1 MIKQR
6 RLSGDR
12 SRNTRALMLIGLVV
26 TLALVAAGCG
36 GSDSD
41 STASD
46 TTTASGAPCDASIGV
61 LTVLT
66 GAAGPQ
72 GREMLHWAQLA
83 VDQFNAENGTDIKV
97 VEGDDQLDPAQAA
110 TIAQQWVSDDKIV
123 AVVGP
128 ESDSTVESAGPIFG
142 QPGMAMVS
150 STATSSRLTEGKYP
164 TFYRVTPPDSLQG
177 SQDAQY
183 MIDKLDAKKVFVI
196 DDQSAYSKGIADVVV
211 PLLEDAGVDVSRD
224 SVSQTNTDYS
234 ALVSKVA
241 DDTDVVFLP
250 WMLAA
255 NAQLFGD
262 QMAEQSKTATI
273 FGTDGVFSP
282 QDFKVEGSYLSSF
295 SPDVQNNP
303 DYADLV
309 QEFED
314 KYGQFGAFG
323 LTTYPATQVV
333 LDAVKQACDDGD
345 GTADRAAV
353 AEAVK
358 NTDIS
363 DSILGPISFE
373 DTGEMTDAQF
383 FVYTIK
389 DGKYVI
395 ADK

>member
-6 RLSGDR
+6 WLSGDR
-12 SRNTRALMLIGLVV
+12 WNARALMLIGLVV

-36 GSDSD
+36 GGDSD
-41 STASD
+41 SSASD
-46 TTTASGAPCDASIGV
+46 TTTASGEPCDASIGV

-110 TIAQQWVSDDKIV
+110 TIAQQWVSDDSIV

-183 MIDKLDAKKVFVI
+183 MIDNLDAKKVFVI

-211 PLLEDAGVDVSRD
+211 PLLEDDGVDVSRD

-234 ALVSKVA
+234 ALVSKIA

-309 QEFED
+309 KEFED
-314 KYGQFGAFG
+314 QYGQFGAFG

-333 LDAVKQACDDGD
+333 LDAVKQACDDGG

-373 DTGEMTDAQF
+373 DSGEMTDAKF

-389 DGKYVI
+389 DGNYTI
-395 ADK
+395 ADE

>member
-1 MIKQR
+1 
-6 RLSGDR
+6 
-12 SRNTRALMLIGLVV
+12 MLIGLVV
-26 TLALVAAGCG
+26 TFALVAAGCG
-36 GSDSD
+36 GGDSD
-41 STASD
+41 SSASD
-46 TTTASGAPCDASIGV
+46 TTTASGEPCDASIGV

-83 VDQFNAENGTDIKV
+83 VDQFNEENGTDIKV

-110 TIAQQWVSDDKIV
+110 TIAQQWVSDDNIV

-142 QPGMAMVS
+142 QPSMAMVS

-183 MIDKLDAKKVFVI
+183 MIDNLDAKKVFVI

-333 LDAVKQACDDGD
+333 LDAVKQACDDGG

-395 ADK
+395 ADN

>member
-1 MIKQR
+1 MIE
-6 RLSGDR
+6 R
-12 SRNTRALMLIGLVV
+12 SKTSRSQSTTRALVLIAFVAA
-26 TLALVAAGCG
+26 LAIFAAGCG
-36 GSDSD
+36 GDDSD
-41 STASD
+41 SSSSD
-46 TTTASGAPCDASIGV
+46 TTTASGEPCDASIGV

-83 VDQFNAENGTDIKV
+83 VDQYNEENGTDIKV

-183 MIDKLDAKKVFVI
+183 MIDNLDAKKVFVI

-234 ALVSKVA
+234 ALVSKIA

-262 QMAEQSKTATI
+262 QMAEQSKTAQI

-309 QEFED
+309 QQFED

-333 LDAVKQACDDGD
+333 LDAVKQACADGG

-373 DTGEMTDAQF
+373 DSGEMTDAKF

-389 DGKYVI
+389 DGNYTL
-395 ADK
+395 ADE

>member
-1 MIKQR
+1 MIKR
-6 RLSGDR
+6 RRTSRAR
-12 SRNTRALMLIGLVV
+12 SMTRALTLIAFVA
-26 TLALVAAGCG
+26 TLAVVAAGCG
-36 GSDSD
+36 GDDSD
-41 STASD
+41 SSASD
-46 TTTASGAPCDASIGV
+46 TTTASGEGCDASIGV

-83 VDQFNAENGTDIKV
+83 VDQFNEENGTDIKV

-183 MIDKLDAKKVFVI
+183 MIDNLEAKKVFVI

-211 PLLEDAGVDVSRD
+211 PLLEDDGVDVSRD

-234 ALVSKVA
+234 ALVSKIA

-314 KYGQFGAFG
+314 
-323 LTTYPATQVV
+323 QVR
-333 LDAVKQACDDGD
+333 AVRRI
-345 GTADRAAV
+345 RAH
-353 AEAVK
+353 
-358 NTDIS
+358 DLS
-363 DSILGPISFE
+363 G
-373 DTGEMTDAQF
+373 DTGRARRRQAGM
-383 FVYTIK
+383 
-389 DGKYVI
+389 
-395 ADK
+395 

>member
-6 RLSGDR
+6 RLSGA
-12 SRNTRALMLIGLVV
+12 SWNGRALMLIGLIV
-26 TLALVAAGCG
+26 TLAAVAAGCG
-36 GSDSD
+36 GSDSG
-41 STASD
+41 SSASE
-46 TTTASGAPCDASIGV
+46 TTTSGNPCDASIGV
-61 LTVLT
+61 MTVLT

-83 VDQFNAENGTDIKV
+83 VDQFNEANGTTIKV

-128 ESDSTVESAGPIFG
+128 ESDSTVDSAGPILG
-142 QPGMAMVS
+142 DAGLAMVS

-177 SQDAQY
+177 AQDAQY
-183 MIDKLDAKKVFVI
+183 MTDTLDVKKVFVI

-211 PLLEDAGVDVSRD
+211 PKLEEAGVDVSRD
-224 SVSQTNTDYS
+224 SVSQSNTDYS
-234 ALVSKVA
+234 ALVSKIA

-262 QMAEQSKTATI
+262 QMAEQGKTAAI

-309 QEFED
+309 KEFED
-314 KYGQFGAFG
+314 RYGQFGAFG

-333 LDAVKQACDDGD
+333 LDAVKQACDDDD

-353 AEAVK
+353 ADAVK

-373 DTGEMTDAQF
+373 DNGEMTDAQF

-395 ADK
+395 AES

>member
-1 MIKQR
+1 MIE
-6 RLSGDR
+6 R
-12 SRNTRALMLIGLVV
+12 SKTSRSQSTTRALVLIAFVAA
-26 TLALVAAGCG
+26 LAIFAAGCG
-36 GSDSD
+36 GDDSD
-41 STASD
+41 SSSSD
-46 TTTASGAPCDASIGV
+46 TTTASGEPCDASIGV

-83 VDQFNAENGTDIKV
+83 VDQYNEENGTDIKV

-183 MIDKLDAKKVFVI
+183 MIDNLDAKKVFVI

-211 PLLEDAGVDVSRD
+211 PLLEDDGVDVSRE

-234 ALVSKVA
+234 ALVSKIA

-309 QEFED
+309 QQFED

-333 LDAVKQACDDGD
+333 LDAVKQACADGG

-373 DTGEMTDAQF
+373 DSGEMTDAKF

-389 DGKYVI
+389 DGNYTL
-395 ADK
+395 ADE

>member
-12 SRNTRALMLIGLVV
+12 WNARALMLIGLVV
-26 TLALVAAGCG
+26 TLTLVAAGCG

-41 STASD
+41 SSASD
-46 TTTASGAPCDASIGV
+46 TTTASGEPCDASIGV

-183 MIDKLDAKKVFVI
+183 MIDNLDAKKVFVI
-196 DDQSAYSKGIADVVV
+196 DDQSAYSKGIADVVA

-333 LDAVKQACDDGD
+333 LDAVKKACDDGG

-353 AEAVK
+353 AESVK

-363 DSILGPISFE
+363 NSILGPISFE

-395 ADK
+395 ADN

>member
-1 MIKQR
+1 
-6 RLSGDR
+6 
-12 SRNTRALMLIGLVV
+12 MLIGLVV

-41 STASD
+41 SSTSD
-46 TTTASGAPCDASIGV
+46 TTAASGEPCDASIGV

-83 VDQFNAENGTDIKV
+83 VDQFNVENGTDIKV

-183 MIDKLDAKKVFVI
+183 MIDNLDAKKVFVI

-333 LDAVKQACDDGD
+333 LDAVKKACDDGG

-353 AEAVK
+353 ADAVK

>member
-1 MIKQR
+1 
-6 RLSGDR
+6 
-12 SRNTRALMLIGLVV
+12 
-26 TLALVAAGCG
+26 
-36 GSDSD
+36 
-41 STASD
+41 
-46 TTTASGAPCDASIGV
+46 
-61 LTVLT
+61 
-66 GAAGPQ
+66 
-72 GREMLHWAQLA
+72 LHWAQLA
-83 VDQFNAENGTDIKV
+83 VDQFNEANGTTIKV

-110 TIAQQWVSDDKIV
+110 TIAQQWVSDNKIV

-128 ESDSTVESAGPIFG
+128 ESDSTVDSAGPILG
-142 QPGMAMVS
+142 NAGLAMVS

-177 SQDAQY
+177 AQDAQY
-183 MIDKLDAKKVFVI
+183 MTDTLDVKKVFVI

-211 PLLEDAGVDVSRD
+211 PKLEDAGVDVSRD
-224 SVSQTNTDYS
+224 SVSQNNTDYS
-234 ALVSKVA
+234 ALVSKIA

-262 QMAEQSKTATI
+262 QMAEQGKTAAI

-282 QDFKVEGSYLSSF
+282 QDFKVDGSYLSSF

-309 QEFED
+309 KEFED
-314 KYGQFGAFG
+314 RYGQFGAFG

-333 LDAVKQACDDGD
+333 LDAVKQACDDDD

-353 AEAVK
+353 ADAVK

>member
-1 MIKQR
+1 
-6 RLSGDR
+6 
-12 SRNTRALMLIGLVV
+12 
-26 TLALVAAGCG
+26 
-36 GSDSD
+36 
-41 STASD
+41 
-46 TTTASGAPCDASIGV
+46 
-61 LTVLT
+61 
-66 GAAGPQ
+66 
-72 GREMLHWAQLA
+72 MLHWAQLA
-83 VDQFNAENGTDIKV
+83 VDQFNEENGTDIKV

-183 MIDKLDAKKVFVI
+183 MIDNLEAKKVFVI

-211 PLLEDAGVDVSRD
+211 PLLEDDGLDVSRD

-234 ALVSKVA
+234 ALVSKIA

-314 KYGQFGAFG
+314 QYGQFGAFG

-333 LDAVKQACDDGD
+333 LGAVKQACDDGG

-373 DTGEMTDAQF
+373 ESGEMTDAEF

>member
-1 MIKQR
+1 MTKQR
-6 RLSGDR
+6 RVAEARPS
-12 SRNTRALMLIGLVV
+12 ALALLIGLVM

-36 GSDSD
+36 GSDSEG
-41 STASD
+41 SGD
-46 TTTASGAPCDASIGV
+46 TTTASGEPCDASIGV

-83 VDQFNAENGTDIKV
+83 VDQFNEENGTDIKV

-110 TIAQQWVSDDKIV
+110 TIAQQWVSDDKIA

-142 QPGMAMVS
+142 EPGMAMVS

-183 MIDKLDAKKVFVI
+183 MIGNLDAKKVFVI

-211 PLLEDAGVDVSRD
+211 PLLEDDGVDVSRD

-262 QMAEQSKTATI
+262 QMAEQGKTATI

-282 QDFKVEGSYLSSF
+282 QDFKVEGSHLSSF

-314 KYGQFGAFG
+314 QYGQFGAFG

-333 LDAVKQACDDGD
+333 LDAVKQACDDGG

-353 AEAVK
+353 AEAVR

-373 DTGEMTDAQF
+373 ENGEMTDAKF

-389 DGKYVI
+389 DGNYTI
-395 ADK
+395 ADE

>member
-1 MIKQR
+1 MIE
-6 RLSGDR
+6 R
-12 SRNTRALMLIGLVV
+12 SKTSRSQSTTRALVLIAFVAA
-26 TLALVAAGCG
+26 LAIFAAGCG
-36 GSDSD
+36 GDDSD
-41 STASD
+41 SSSSD
-46 TTTASGAPCDASIGV
+46 TTTASGEPCDASIGV

-83 VDQFNAENGTDIKV
+83 VDQYNEENGTDIKV

-183 MIDKLDAKKVFVI
+183 MIDNLDAKKVFVI

-234 ALVSKVA
+234 ALVSKIA

-309 QEFED
+309 QQFED

-333 LDAVKQACDDGD
+333 LDAVKQACADGG

-373 DTGEMTDAQF
+373 DSGEMTDAKF

-389 DGKYVI
+389 DGNYTL
-395 ADK
+395 ADE

>member
-1 MIKQR
+1 MIKR
-6 RLSGDR
+6 RRTSRDR
-12 SRNTRALMLIGLVV
+12 SIRRALTLIAFVA
-26 TLALVAAGCG
+26 TLAVVAAGCG

-41 STASD
+41 NSASD
-46 TTTASGAPCDASIGV
+46 TTTASGEPCDASIGV

-83 VDQFNAENGTDIKV
+83 VDQFNEENGTDIKV

-183 MIDKLDAKKVFVI
+183 MIDNLDAKKVFVI

-333 LDAVKQACDDGD
+333 LDAVKQACDDGG

-353 AEAVK
+353 ADAVK

>member
-1 MIKQR
+1 MIKR
-6 RLSGDR
+6 RRTSRAR
-12 SRNTRALMLIGLVV
+12 STTRALALIAFVA
-26 TLALVAAGCG
+26 TLAVVAAGCG
-36 GSDSD
+36 GDSD
-41 STASD
+41 SSASD
-46 TTTASGAPCDASIGV
+46 TTTASGEPCDASIGV

-83 VDQFNAENGTDIKV
+83 VDQFNEENGTDIKV

-183 MIDKLDAKKVFVI
+183 MIDNLEAKKVFVI

-234 ALVSKVA
+234 ALVSKIA

-282 QDFKVEGSYLSSF
+282 QDFKVEGSVPVLVLARRPEQPELRRPRAGVRGSVRAVRRVRAHDLSGDPGRARCGQAGLRRRRRHGRSRRRRGGREEHGHLGLD
-295 SPDVQNNP
+295 PRP
-303 DYADLV
+303 DLV
-309 QEFED
+309 R
-314 KYGQFGAFG
+314 GR
-323 LTTYPATQVV
+323 
-333 LDAVKQACDDGD
+333 
-345 GTADRAAV
+345 TAR
-353 AEAVK
+353 
-358 NTDIS
+358 
-363 DSILGPISFE
+363 
-373 DTGEMTDAQF
+373 
-383 FVYTIK
+383 
-389 DGKYVI
+389 
-395 ADK
+395 

>member
-1 MIKQR
+1 MIKR
-6 RLSGDR
+6 RGTSRAR
-12 SRNTRALMLIGLVV
+12 SLTRALTLIAFVA
-26 TLALVAAGCG
+26 TLAVVAAGCG
-36 GSDSD
+36 GDDSD
-41 STASD
+41 NSASD
-46 TTTASGAPCDASIGV
+46 TTTASGAGCDASIGV

-83 VDQFNAENGTDIKV
+83 VDQFNEENGTDIKV

-183 MIDKLDAKKVFVI
+183 MIDNLDAKKVFVI

-234 ALVSKVA
+234 ALVSKIA

-309 QEFED
+309 QQFED

-333 LDAVKQACDDGD
+333 LDAVKQACADGG

-373 DTGEMTDAQF
+373 DSGEMTDAKF

-389 DGKYVI
+389 DGNYTL
-395 ADK
+395 ADE

>member
-1 MIKQR
+1 MIKR
-6 RLSGDR
+6 RRTSRAR
-12 SRNTRALMLIGLVV
+12 SLTRALMLIAFVA
-26 TLALVAAGCG
+26 TLAVVAAGCG
-36 GSDSD
+36 GDDSD
-41 STASD
+41 SSASD
-46 TTTASGAPCDASIGV
+46 TTTASEEGCDASIGV

-83 VDQFNAENGTDIKV
+83 VDQFNEENGTDIKV

-183 MIDKLDAKKVFVI
+183 MIDNLDAKKVFVI

-211 PLLEDAGVDVSRD
+211 PLLEDDGVDVSRE

-234 ALVSKVA
+234 ALVSKIA

-333 LDAVKQACDDGD
+333 LDAVKQACDDGG

-353 AEAVK
+353 ADAVK

-373 DTGEMTDAQF
+373 DNGEMTDAKF

-389 DGKYVI
+389 DGNYTL
-395 ADK
+395 ADE

>member
-6 RLSGDR
+6 RLSGAR
-12 SRNTRALMLIGLVV
+12 WNGRALMLIGLVV

-41 STASD
+41 SSASE
-46 TTTASGAPCDASIGV
+46 TTTTSGKPCDAAIGV

-83 VDQFNAENGTDIKV
+83 VDQFNEANGTTIKV

-110 TIAQQWVSDDKIV
+110 TVAQQWVSDDKIV

-128 ESDSTVESAGPIFG
+128 ESDSTVDSAGPILG
-142 QPGMAMVS
+142 NAGLAMVS
-150 STATSSRLTEGKYP
+150 STATSSRLTDGKYP

-177 SQDAQY
+177 AQDAQY
-183 MIDKLDAKKVFVI
+183 MTDTLDATKVFVI

-211 PLLEDAGVDVSRD
+211 PKLEEAGVEVSRD

-234 ALVSKVA
+234 ALVSKIA

-262 QMAEQSKTATI
+262 QMAEQGKTATI

-309 QEFED
+309 KEFED
-314 KYGQFGAFG
+314 RYGQFGAFG

-333 LDAVKQACDDGD
+333 LDAVRQACDDDD

-353 AEAVK
+353 ADAVK
-358 NTDIS
+358 STDIS

-373 DTGEMTDAQF
+373 DNGELTDAQF

-395 ADK
+395 AES

>member
-6 RLSGDR
+6 RLSGAR
-12 SRNTRALMLIGLVV
+12 WNGRALMLIGLVV

-41 STASD
+41 SSASE
-46 TTTASGAPCDASIGV
+46 TTTTSGKPCDAAIGV

-83 VDQFNAENGTDIKV
+83 VDQFNEANGTTIKV

-110 TIAQQWVSDDKIV
+110 TVAQQWVSDDKIV

-128 ESDSTVESAGPIFG
+128 ESDGTVDSAGPILG
-142 QPGMAMVS
+142 NAGLAMVS
-150 STATSSRLTEGKYP
+150 STATSSRLTDGKYP

-177 SQDAQY
+177 AQDAQY
-183 MIDKLDAKKVFVI
+183 MTDTLDATKVFVI

-211 PLLEDAGVDVSRD
+211 PKLEEAGVEVSRD

-234 ALVSKVA
+234 ALVSKIA

-262 QMAEQSKTATI
+262 QMAEQGKTATI

-309 QEFED
+309 KEFED
-314 KYGQFGAFG
+314 RYGQFGAFG

-333 LDAVKQACDDGD
+333 LDAVKQACDDD

-353 AEAVK
+353 ADAVK
-358 NTDIS
+358 STDIT

-373 DTGEMTDAQF
+373 DNGELTDAQF

-395 ADK
+395 AEN

>member
-1 MIKQR
+1 MFKRR
-6 RLSGDR
+6 RLSGAR
-12 SRNTRALMLIGLVV
+12 SLARALTLMAFVA
-26 TLALVAAGCG
+26 TLAVVGAGCG
-36 GSDSD
+36 GDDSD
-41 STASD
+41 SSASD
-46 TTTASGAPCDASIGV
+46 TTTASGEGCDASIGV

-83 VDQFNAENGTDIKV
+83 VDQFNEENGTDIKV

-142 QPGMAMVS
+142 QPDMAMVS

-183 MIDKLDAKKVFVI
+183 MIDNLEAKKVFVI

-211 PLLEDAGVDVSRD
+211 PLLEDDGVDVSRD

-234 ALVSKVA
+234 ALVSKIA

-314 KYGQFGAFG
+314 QYGQFGAFG

-333 LDAVKQACDDGD
+333 LDAVKQACDEGG

-363 DSILGPISFE
+363 DSILGPITFE
-373 DTGEMTDAQF
+373 ESGEMTDAQF

-389 DGKYVI
+389 DGNYVI
-395 ADK
+395 ADE

>member
-1 MIKQR
+1 
-6 RLSGDR
+6 
-12 SRNTRALMLIGLVV
+12 MLIGLVV
-26 TLALVAAGCG
+26 TLAVVAAGCG
-36 GSDSD
+36 GSDSGG
-41 STASD
+41 SASE
-46 TTTASGAPCDASIGV
+46 TTTSGKPCDASIGV
-61 LTVLT
+61 MTVLT

-83 VDQFNAENGTDIKV
+83 VDQFNEANGTTIKV

-128 ESDSTVESAGPIFG
+128 ESDSTVDSAGPILG
-142 QPGMAMVS
+142 NAGLAMVS

-177 SQDAQY
+177 AQDAQY
-183 MIDKLDAKKVFVI
+183 MTDTLDVKKVFVI

-282 QDFKVEGSYLSSF
+282 QDFKVDGSYLSSF

-309 QEFED
+309 KEFED
-314 KYGQFGAFG
+314 RYGQFGAFG

-333 LDAVKQACDDGD
+333 LDAVKQACDDDD

-353 AEAVK
+353 ADAVK

-395 ADK
+395 ADN